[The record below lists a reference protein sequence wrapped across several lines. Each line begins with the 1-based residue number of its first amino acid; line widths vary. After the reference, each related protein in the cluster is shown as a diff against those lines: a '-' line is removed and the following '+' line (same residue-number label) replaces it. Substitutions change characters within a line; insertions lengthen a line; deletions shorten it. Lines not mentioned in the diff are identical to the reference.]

1 MVQVIH
7 DREIDGEMDRE
18 IDVTSWMVTK
28 GKYLVLS
35 KLSGVN
41 KLA

>member
-1 MVQVIH
+1 MIQVIH

-18 IDVTSWMVTK
+18 IDVTSWMVMK

-35 KLSGVN
+35 KLRWVL
-41 KLA
+41 KV